1 MAGKKIYTTTSA
13 DYALAAIILVLFA
26 APLLSMIAPAAVPG
40 TAMIYK
46 DNVIVKEV
54 SLSRDS
60 TTKIGAMEFEVKAGK
75 IRVSESDCKNHVC
88 MQEGWISNPG
98 QSIVCLPNHVIVEI
112 PADHENGKY
121 DILSK

>member
-1 MAGKKIYTTTSA
+1 MAVKKIYSTTSA

-26 APLLSMIAPAAVPG
+26 APLLSMISPSASTG

-46 DNVIVKEV
+46 DNIIVKEI

-60 TTKIGAMEFEVKAGK
+60 TTKVGPMEFEVKSGK

-112 PADHENGKY
+112 PADHDNGKY